1 MFFMFSTHHSTFPH
15 PKIEHLV
22 IPVRTL
28 HPVQGIRKR
37 EPVGRKTKS
46 ANKSFIKTYRN
57 QFKFVEAR
65 LIRSLHYLW
74 AYQICKAPFA
84 LLS

>member
-1 MFFMFSTHHSTFPH
+1 MFFLFSAHHSTFPH

-28 HPVQGIRKR
+28 HLMQGIKKR
-37 EPVGRKTKS
+37 VPVGRKPKS
-46 ANKSFIKTYRN
+46 ANKGFIKTYRHE
-57 QFKFVEAR
+57 FKFVEAP
-65 LIRSLHYLW
+65 LIQSLHNLW
-74 AYQICKAPFA
+74 ANQICKAPFA